1 MDEIP
6 ESQIDTSEPKEP
18 REPGEP
24 GLHRSTKRRMIG
36 GVAGGLGE
44 RFDVDPN
51 IFRVIFVVLT
61 VLWGLGAAI
70 YLVMWVLIPRS
81 SPQGDST
88 APDDVLPASKSP
100 WLYYAVLAG
109 VAGLAVILV
118 TAVGGAPQFGSGF
131 AALWLIFLVA
141 LAILA
146 LRAPARQFSIRRFIA
161 ALFLLFVSLL
171 IVLTG
176 SFLGFLESTGVPI
189 SGGDGSRVWQPTTLS
204 QVRSTYRTEFGSST
218 VDLSNVSFPPSGF
231 TVTSTVS
238 VGNLIVDLPANAI
251 VDLKTHVGIGSVSY
265 QLWLGNEILPQ
276 FQAVPSSLKSAAS
289 QKAAPHLTVDA
300 EVGIGRILIVRTA
313 TNPG

>member
-1 MDEIP
+1 
-6 ESQIDTSEPKEP
+6 
-18 REPGEP
+18 
-24 GLHRSTKRRMIG
+24 MIG

-81 SPQGDST
+81 SVEGDST
-88 APDDVLPASKSP
+88 IPDDVLAASKSP

-109 VAGLAVILV
+109 VAGLAVVLV
-118 TAVGGAPQFGSGF
+118 TAVGGVPQFGNGF
-131 AALWLIFLVA
+131 AALWLIFLVV

-146 LRAPARQFSIRRFIA
+146 LRAPARQFSFRRFVA

-189 SGGDGSRVWQPTTLS
+189 SGGNGVRNWQPTTLS
-204 QVRSTYRTEFGSST
+204 QVQPAYRTEFGSSR
-218 VDLSNVSFPPSGF
+218 VDLSNVSFPASGF

-238 VGNLIVDLPANAI
+238 VGNLIVDLPANAV

-265 QLWLGNEILPQ
+265 QLRVGSEILGGG
-276 FQAVPSSLKSAAS
+276 FQAVPSSLKTARNQ
-289 QKAAPHLTVDA
+289 QKAPHLTVDA
-300 EVGIGRILIVRTA
+300 EVGIGRIVIVRTA